1 LKRRT
6 IHLLGFIEFAI
17 LLLTLLFFVL
27 ASEKSMV
34 YLVNKV
40 TDAYEIK
47 YQKLEGNLL
56 KNITLTGL
64 TYKGLDLADKAHI
77 DINFKSLL
85 RAKIMVDD
93 LSVQKMDLS
102 VLEQI
107 IEDQYLKNKKKS
119 SLNYI
124 PTITV
129 SSLFFSAKPYHG
141 HDINVDSLKFIAN
154 DIQGDLT
161 DLLIGSFS
169 FYTESDHTNI
179 TANGSMYDKILDFDH
194 LWITDIDIEKII
206 QFYKD
211 KIKSYGSDTETK
223 KKKGFKNL
231 VKEFRIDNFKTDIK
245 PYDYKK
251 YKIKKLEIKAYD
263 FYTDL
268 VKFYAK
274 TSITAKTNMWELN
287 SQGHLKNKKFFT
299 NAKVILIDKYFKKF
313 VPFFD
318 HDKIKPIELS
328 LELDKEGLRSD
339 VKLKTENLLTG
350 KLKDLNLSVTD
361 AKAHAELKFKP
372 IDLKVK
378 INGNLSAKHAK
389 TLSLKSNLY
398 YDKKKK
404 FTYDGTLFSK
414 KLRNLDSSITELM
427 KDTKVSFYGDTK
439 KIQANLTNKNLWA
452 DYNSTQYKNGLLAI
466 NLKKVSLK
474 HYISNLPSQLSNFEL
489 TGVAK
494 VPIDFRNLSKFN
506 SDISLNSNV
515 ANIKANVKY
524 ENGFILNATA
534 KLAQNSLL
542 NDLDKNLK
550 IKALFPVD
558 IKATLKKSIFESS
571 FIHNDLTADILYDS
585 KKKILDAKLKL
596 SEEKFALKGNIDN
609 QLFLKASTN
618 SLKTFQEKAL
628 IYYDFKKQP
637 LDGEVVI
644 NGIIYNNNNMDL
656 NIKSRW
662 LVYEYKPNKFAFAE
676 KIKLDI
682 NKKEDHY
689 LLQNYYF
696 STYLDYDRIFFAKKP
711 SLLYF
716 KNSQI
721 DIRNL
726 WINDQATIIGGYN
739 IKNGNGKFSLNAKS
753 YHYRGKEGNI
763 YADLSLRTSLAPN
776 FINIDGNIDILKGVV
791 TYTAKKEHYIQDDD
805 IIIIQEQ
812 HTKEL
817 ARKKNNLILDVSL
830 ISKKPIKYK
839 TDDTDI
845 LLDFDLKFWKEKN
858 SEVELLGIAKLL
870 EGTHMEAKKE
880 FKVQTGEI
888 LFAGEIFNPF
898 LNINVSHQSDPYEIM
913 ININGLLDSPIIN
926 FSSTPFLTQSDILSI
941 LLFDSTTE
949 DLFSSEG
956 DSSKAAIS
964 MFGNTFAKEL
974 VENFGIKL
982 DKLVLSTTD
991 EGGFGLEVGKKIS
1004 RKVTILYINDIVQT
1018 IKVKYQHSRRFET
1031 DITISP
1037 DTSGIDFLYKNE
1049 Y

>member
-27 ASEKSMV
+27 ASEKSMI

-56 KNITLTGL
+56 KHITLSGL
-64 TYKGLDLADKAHI
+64 TYKGSQLADKAHI

-85 RAKIMVDD
+85 RAKIVIDD
-93 LSVQKMDLS
+93 LALQKMDLS

-107 IEDQYLKNKKKS
+107 IEDQHLKNKKRS
-119 SLNYI
+119 SLGYV

-129 SSLFFSAKPYHG
+129 TSLFFSAKPYHG

-154 DIQGDLT
+154 DIRGDLT
-161 DLLIGSFS
+161 DLVIGSFS

-179 TANGSMYDKILDFDH
+179 TANGSMNDKILDFDH

-211 KIKSYGSDTETK
+211 KIKSNSSDTGTK

-231 VKEFRIDNFKTDIK
+231 VKEFKIDNFKTDIK
-245 PYDYKK
+245 PYSYKK

-263 FYTDL
+263 FSTDL
-268 VKFYAK
+268 AKFYAK

-287 SQGHLKNKKFFT
+287 SQGHLKDKKFFT
-299 NAKVILIDKYFKKF
+299 NAKVTLIDKYFKKF

-318 HDKIKPIELS
+318 HNKIKPIELS
-328 LELDKEGLRSD
+328 LELDQNGLNSD
-339 VKLKTENLLTG
+339 IKLKSDNLLTG
-350 KLKDLNLSVTD
+350 KLKDLNLSVKS
-361 AKAHAELKFKP
+361 AKAHAKLDFKP
-372 IDLKVK
+372 INLEVK
-378 INGNLSAKHAK
+378 IDGELSSKHSK
-389 TLSLKSNLY
+389 TISLKSNLH
-398 YDKKKK
+398 YDKKRK
-404 FTYDGTLFSK
+404 FRYDGILFSK
-414 KLRNLDSSITELM
+414 KLRNLESSLTELM
-427 KDTKVSFYGDTK
+427 KDSKLTFYGDTK
-439 KIQANLTNKNLWA
+439 KIQAKLTNKNLWA
-452 DYNSTQYKNGLLAI
+452 DYNSTHYKSGLLNI
-466 NLKKVSLK
+466 NLKKISLN
-474 HYISNLPSQLSNFEL
+474 HYISNLPSQLSNIEF
-489 TGVAK
+489 TGMTK
-494 VPIDFRNLSKFN
+494 IPIDFKNLGKFN
-506 SDISLNSNV
+506 SDLYIKSNLV
-515 ANIKANVKY
+515 NLKGKLKY
-524 ENGFILNATA
+524 EKGFILNAAA
-534 KLAQNSLL
+534 KLPQNSILE
-542 NDLDKNLK
+542 NFDKKLK
-550 IKALFPVD
+550 TKALFPID
-558 IKATLKKSIFESS
+558 IKATLQNSIFETS
-571 FIHNDLTADILYDS
+571 FIHGELDGNFLYNA
-585 KKKILDAKLKL
+585 KKKMIDAKLNL
-596 SEEKFALKGNIDN
+596 AEEKFALKGNINN

-628 IYYDFKKQP
+628 KYYDFKKQP
-637 LDGEVVI
+637 IDGEVVI
-644 NGIIYNNNNMDL
+644 NGIIYSSNNMDL

-682 NKKEDHY
+682 NKKQDHY
-689 LLQNYYF
+689 LLQNYYL

-711 SLLYF
+711 SLFSF

-739 IKNGNGKFSLNAKS
+739 IKNESGKFSLNAKS
-753 YHYRGKEGNI
+753 YHYKGKEGNI
-763 YADLSLRTSLAPN
+763 YADLSLRASLGSN
-776 FINIDGNIDILKGVV
+776 FINIDGNIDVLNGVV
-791 TYTAKKEHYIQDDD
+791 TYKAKKEHYIQDDD

-812 HTKEL
+812 LTKE
-817 ARKKNNLILDVSL
+817 AKRKKNNITLDISL
-830 ISKKPIKYK
+830 LSKKPIRYK
-839 TDDTDI
+839 TDDTNI

-880 FKVQTGEI
+880 FKVQNGEI

-898 LNINVSHQSDPYEIM
+898 LNINVFHQSDPYEIM

-949 DLFSSEG
+949 DLFNSEG

-982 DKLVLSTTD
+982 DKLVLSTTE